1 MIPGRSWTNSKT
13 YKALQQDVH
22 NPVKMIRRI
31 KEFSSMMRKL
41 ELKLEES
48 LETDGILTN
57 YKEIMN
63 QLKNVEEE
71 EEDRVI
77 YSYQGFILSRSEG
90 RFDFSRVKPF
100 YKMCIDDITR
110 CMENRFDDIHNKPVI
125 DHLVKLLDISTW
137 PLSGDQ
143 LFGDDAVNGFAE
155 YFHELLVKNG
165 CAIENIPTE
174 WQILKGFMFP
184 IMSNNKKSTYL
195 EVWKNIITNDEI

>member
-1 MIPGRSWTNSKT
+1 MAIYLDVLRPIQRLSL
-13 YKALQQDVH
+13 ALQQDVH

-57 YKEIMN
+57 YKKNMN

-90 RFDFSRVKPF
+90 RFDFSRVTPF
-100 YKMCIDDITR
+100 YKMCTG
-110 CMENRFDDIHNKPVI
+110 ENRFDDIHTKPVI
-125 DHLVKLLDISTW
+125 DYLVKLLDISTW
-137 PLSGDQ
+137 PLSDDDE
-143 LFGDDAVNGFAE
+143 LFGDDAVKWS
-155 YFHELLVKNG
+155 HR
-165 CAIENIPTE
+165 I
-174 WQILKGFMFP
+174 
-184 IMSNNKKSTYL
+184 SS
-195 EVWKNIITNDEI
+195 